1 MCKDATWF
9 PWTLMFSHNNFKN
22 WQEQKKGG
30 VFSAGNPP
38 ALIMRRLACIRKLM
52 GQRRFE
58 VEFDVRQSKSLT
70 DYQRVQM
77 NVISQNCIL
86 AHIL

>member
-1 MCKDATWF
+1 MLRGFLGHLCFLIIILKIGR
-9 PWTLMFSHNNFKN
+9 NK
-22 WQEQKKGG
+22 KKGG
-30 VFSAGNPP
+30 VFSAGIPP

-58 VEFDVRQSKSLT
+58 VEFVVRQSKSLT